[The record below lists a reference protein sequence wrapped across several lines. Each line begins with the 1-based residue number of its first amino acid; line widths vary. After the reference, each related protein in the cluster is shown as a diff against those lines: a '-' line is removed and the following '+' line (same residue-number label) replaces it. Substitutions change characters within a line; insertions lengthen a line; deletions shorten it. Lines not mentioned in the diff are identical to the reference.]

1 MGDPKKQRRK
11 FDKPSHPW
19 QRDRLEEERVLLKEY
34 GLKNKKEFWKMNS
47 ILGKF
52 KAQTKSLIKREG
64 EQAEKEKTL
73 FLEKLSKLKL
83 MPGDTS
89 IEEVLNLT
97 INDILERRLQT
108 IVFRSGLAKSIKQAR
123 QFITHGHIIVN
134 KKKVNIPSYLV
145 RIDEEGLL
153 IFSEFSALAD
163 EEHPERKMPEKV
175 IEKIEEPEPVKEKP
189 TGKKEA
195 SKPVEKKPAEKKETP
210 KEVKKKWNLLQ
221 N

>member
-11 FDKPSHPW
+11 FNKPSHPW
-19 QRDRLEEERVLLKEY
+19 QRDRLEEERTLLKEY

-52 KAQTKSLIKREG
+52 KAQTKSLIRKEG
-64 EQAEKEKTL
+64 EQAEKEKKL

-83 MPGDTS
+83 IPGDTS
-89 IEEVLNLT
+89 IEEVLNLS

-108 IVFRSGLAKSIKQAR
+108 IVFRKGLAKTMKQGR

-134 KKKVNIPSYLV
+134 NKKVNIPSYLV
-145 RIDEEGLL
+145 KVDEEDAL

-163 EEHPERKMPEKV
+163 AEHPERKIEEKK
-175 IEKIEEPEPVKEKP
+175 IEKIEEQKPVEEKKEEKP
-189 TGKKEA
+189 TEKKEA
-195 SKPVEKKPAEKKETP
+195 PKEEKKK
-210 KEVKKKWNLLQ
+210 
-221 N
+221 